1 MARSGQGAQI
11 FALVMMVAALVAIIL
26 LKGQCSRAVGGY
38 FETLDEP
45 ARRSRPAAP

>member
-11 FALVMMVAALVAIIL
+11 FALVMMVAALVAIL
-26 LKGQCSRAVGGY
+26 VLRGQCSRAVGGY

-45 ARRSRPAAP
+45 ATPARPAVP